1 MITSSSSGAVAAVHA
16 DGGAPRRRWLARERE
31 WCRGACDCDPIGPP
45 CVCPCAVLGL
55 LAAEAAV
62 ALEQLGLQFQVQFQ
76 PLLAAPAFAAAA
88 DAGGDPPH
96 QFHVQFQ
103 LLGGV
108 TPVGT
113 VAPDEVPVV
122 PELAPV
128 AGAVPVTLTPPVEP
142 FICTIVPSS
151 PGLNTRTITT
161 WLLESPDTGGGGAG
175 DVGAA

>member
-1 MITSSSSGAVAAVHA
+1 MAVLA
-16 DGGAPRRRWLARERE
+16 DGAAHRCRRWLAREGE
-31 WCRGACDCDPIGPP
+31 WCRGVCDCRAIGAP
-45 CVCPCAVLGL
+45 LE
-55 LAAEAAV
+55 AEAAA

-128 AGAVPVTLTPPVEP
+128 AGAVPVTLTPPVDP

-161 WLLESPDTGGGGAG
+161 WSLEFPDTGGGGG
-175 DVGAA
+175 DDVGAA